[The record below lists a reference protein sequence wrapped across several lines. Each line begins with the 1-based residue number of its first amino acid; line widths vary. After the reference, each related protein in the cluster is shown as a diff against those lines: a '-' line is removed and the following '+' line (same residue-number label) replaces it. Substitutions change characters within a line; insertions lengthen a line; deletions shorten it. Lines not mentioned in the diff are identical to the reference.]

1 MIFIELY
8 WWCFNDFWAFLTRLW
23 KLTLLTFINAVFINI
38 ILIYIKTLY
47 CIFNSVP
54 SKGWGKARKHFIIL
68 HSNSH
73 IELENIE
80 VSENNIRDFLNVAK
94 KYDID
99 FSLKRD
105 NTKEPPVYHVFFS
118 ASRTDDF
125 KRAFT
130 EYANSKQL
138 SESKPER
145 GEFSRDNLKKEAA
158 EVSKQQKRDKIRQRS
173 REVSHW
179 WRYLPGNSKE

>member
-1 MIFIELY
+1 MKSDYEKGVRKTIDLSVRTKEITSDILKACMKE
-8 WWCFNDFWAFLTRLW
+8 FLENESECKGKIPLR
-23 KLTLLTFINAVFINI
+23 KLQEK
-38 ILIYIKTLY
+38 YSCK
-47 CIFNSVP
+47 
-54 SKGWGKARKHFIIL
+54 
-68 HSNSH
+68 
-73 IELENIE
+73 LENIE

-173 REVSHW
+173 REVSH
-179 WRYLPGNSKE
+179 